1 LPDYKE
7 SFADFGICEKK
18 FSLAATVASEQKSTE
33 ICGKIKCWSEK
44 AIAITKPIAAR
55 ISPLAIL

>member
-7 SFADFGICEKK
+7 SFADFGICEKN

-33 ICGKIKCWSEK
+33 ICGKILCWSEK
-44 AIAITKPIAAR
+44 AIALVIAIAVL